1 MPVEA
6 VGGKHEPDGKKP
18 GNSIISESQHAYT
31 RTTLTETMKRSK
43 TLHTPCIF
51 IPAHMTRLSH
61 KHTLLWGRAQFIERS
76 QDGIVSNSQ
85 ATDETF
91 PIQLYQSY

>member
-1 MPVEA
+1 MPVVA

-43 TLHTPCIF
+43 TLH
-51 IPAHMTRLSH
+51 RLSH